1 MEFDR
6 LYRQYDYLKK
16 LKSVLYY
23 QGAVTHEVLG
33 KLTEI
38 LKDRITNQ
46 KGKNKILNVFIEM
59 VQNVSH
65 YSLEKEGDYG
75 VGLII
80 VKEKNHI
87 LKLSTANL
95 LSEETAST
103 LEKKLDHFLSLSEAE
118 VKELYLQ
125 KIKGERPKSSKGA
138 GLGFLEILRKSDFPF
153 RSSFEKT
160 PNGNFFFTLTVF
172 FRLG

>member
-1 MEFDR
+1 MEFDK

-23 QGAVTHEVLG
+23 QGAVTHEILG
-33 KLTEI
+33 NLTEI

-46 KGKNKILNVFIEM
+46 KGKNKILNVFVEM

-65 YSLEKEGDYG
+65 YSLEKEGGYG
-75 VGLII
+75 IGLIL

-103 LEKKLDHFLSLSEAE
+103 LEKNWITF
-118 VKELYLQ
+118 YL
-125 KIKGERPKSSKGA
+125 
-138 GLGFLEILRKSDFPF
+138 FRK
-153 RSSFEKT
+153 R
-160 PNGNFFFTLTVF
+160 
-172 FRLG
+172 R